1 MQRTQRGCVTLL
13 FCLLLLTQVFAQSNP
28 GQIVLSHRIK
38 ATTVTAVKKH
48 PRMVRNAETEAP
60 GTGRTIHDLIAAGY
74 YQSELNFWANQEI
87 VPGADMTVA
96 DAISRGWSET
106 DIEKFISGQ
115 TTPQTQPQAQT
126 PPAAPA
132 APVSADMNPPD
143 ILDGTLSAGRDLHD
157 DEAPRTS
164 FFRRPTSL
172 DRWFAWKRQLQENH
186 GRNFGG
192 SWGVLW
198 QNYTNSAIA
207 QPNSVGSKFTFNWSY
222 DLFNRRKPNVFS
234 FDMAIEDRRPLGT
247 NLPPLQAG
255 IGPGT
260 IVPTAAT
267 WGMFDQ
273 GITQAYIR
281 QNVFTNHFQYTVG
294 KIFAPNFVD
303 AYPFFDDNRQFLS
316 QQFSTSPTI
325 ASPLRGFGAVGAWF
339 PPEAVC
345 I

>member
-1 MQRTQRGCVTLL
+1 VCRPLILL
-13 FCLLLLTQVFAQSNP
+13 A
-28 GQIVLSHRIK
+28 
-38 ATTVTAVKKH
+38 ATDGGPCRVDH
-48 PRMVRNAETEAP
+48 PDCASLP
-60 GTGRTIHDLIAAGY
+60 
-74 YQSELNFWANQEI
+74 
-87 VPGADMTVA
+87 
-96 DAISRGWSET
+96 
-106 DIEKFISGQ
+106 
-115 TTPQTQPQAQT
+115 
-126 PPAAPA
+126 PA
-132 APVSADMNPPD
+132 APVSADSKPPD
-143 ILDGTLSAGRDLHD
+143 ILDGTLSAGGGLQD

-186 GRNFGG
+186 GLNFGG

-222 DLFNRRKPNVFS
+222 DLFNRRKPSAFS

-247 NLPPLQAG
+247 ELPPLQAG
-255 IGPGT
+255 IGAGS

-267 WGMFDQ
+267 WGMFDL

-281 QNVFTNHFQYTVG
+281 QNLFANHFQYTVG
-294 KIFAPNFVD
+294 KIFAPNFID

-316 QQFSTSPTI
+316 QQFSPSPTI

-339 PPEAVC
+339 PTKSGMYLKSGMFTSLSSDTGSTISNFFTKNEHFYFWESGVSGLARSGVPVQARGPMDANN
-345 I
+345 IHLTGWYRNPTNGSPQS